1 MKTALKIAW
10 RYLFAKKQFNAIHI
24 ITAISSVAVGV
35 VTAAMICVLSVMNG
49 FGVMIEHL
57 FSQFDPDLRIT
68 SQSGKSFVI
77 SEEKKSKLLE
87 LPSINLISESISETA
102 LAYFEEKQ
110 MPVQLMGV
118 DSVFGQLTNIENIIE
133 QVAQLEC
140 IKPYILCGGTA
151 LAMQVGHRKSEDLD
165 FMMWRISK
173 TEKPEVN
180 WNLIE
185 KELKE
190 KIGEIENFN
199 MLGFDQV
206 EFVVK
211 GVKFSFFVS
220 DNLSPVTKPIDY
232 LGNIRLADI
241 ESIMAMK
248 MEVMLRRMKFRD
260 YYDIY
265 CMLQEGYSIHN
276 GMEKALNLSRH
287 RLSSKNIV
295 AMLLG
300 GQFIPDNNF
309 ATLEPKYDVTKE
321 QIREYVMQKLKE

>member
-1 MKTALKIAW
+1 MRQGLT
-10 RYLFAKKQFNAIHI
+10 
-24 ITAISSVAVGV
+24 
-35 VTAAMICVLSVMNG
+35 
-49 FGVMIEHL
+49 
-57 FSQFDPDLRIT
+57 
-68 SQSGKSFVI
+68 
-77 SEEKKSKLLE
+77 
-87 LPSINLISESISETA
+87 
-102 LAYFEEKQ
+102 
-110 MPVQLMGV
+110 
-118 DSVFGQLTNIENIIE
+118 TNIEAIIE

-151 LAMQVGHRKSEDLD
+151 LAIQIGHRKSEDLD

-180 WNLIE
+180 WNAIE
-185 KELKE
+185 RELKE
-190 KIGEIENFN
+190 NIGEIENFN

-206 EFVVK
+206 EFVVR

-220 DNLSPVTKPIDY
+220 DNLSPVTAPTEY

-276 GMEKALNLSRH
+276 GIEKALNLSRH
-287 RLSSKNIV
+287 RLSSKNII

-321 QIREYVMQKLKE
+321 QIREYIMQKLKE

>member
-1 MKTALKIAW
+1 MRQGLT
-10 RYLFAKKQFNAIHI
+10 
-24 ITAISSVAVGV
+24 
-35 VTAAMICVLSVMNG
+35 
-49 FGVMIEHL
+49 
-57 FSQFDPDLRIT
+57 
-68 SQSGKSFVI
+68 
-77 SEEKKSKLLE
+77 
-87 LPSINLISESISETA
+87 
-102 LAYFEEKQ
+102 
-110 MPVQLMGV
+110 
-118 DSVFGQLTNIENIIE
+118 TNIEAIIE

-151 LAMQVGHRKSEDLD
+151 LAIQIGHRKSEDLD

-180 WNLIE
+180 WNAIE
-185 KELKE
+185 RELKE

-220 DNLSPVTKPIDY
+220 DNLSPVTAPTDY

-265 CMLQEGYSIHN
+265 CILQEGYSIHK
-276 GMEKALNLSRH
+276 GIEKALNLSRH
-287 RLSSKNIV
+287 RLSSKNII

-300 GQFIPDNNF
+300 GQFVADNNF

-321 QIREYVMQKLKE
+321 QIREYIMQKLKE

>member
-1 MKTALKIAW
+1 MRQGLT
-10 RYLFAKKQFNAIHI
+10 
-24 ITAISSVAVGV
+24 
-35 VTAAMICVLSVMNG
+35 
-49 FGVMIEHL
+49 
-57 FSQFDPDLRIT
+57 
-68 SQSGKSFVI
+68 
-77 SEEKKSKLLE
+77 
-87 LPSINLISESISETA
+87 
-102 LAYFEEKQ
+102 
-110 MPVQLMGV
+110 
-118 DSVFGQLTNIENIIE
+118 TNIEAIIE

-151 LAMQVGHRKSEDLD
+151 LAIQIGHRKSEDLD

-180 WNLIE
+180 WNAIE
-185 KELKE
+185 RELKE

-220 DNLSPVTKPIDY
+220 DNLSPVTAPTEY
-232 LGNIRLADI
+232 LGNIHLADI

>member
-1 MKTALKIAW
+1 MRQGLT
-10 RYLFAKKQFNAIHI
+10 
-24 ITAISSVAVGV
+24 
-35 VTAAMICVLSVMNG
+35 
-49 FGVMIEHL
+49 
-57 FSQFDPDLRIT
+57 
-68 SQSGKSFVI
+68 
-77 SEEKKSKLLE
+77 
-87 LPSINLISESISETA
+87 
-102 LAYFEEKQ
+102 
-110 MPVQLMGV
+110 
-118 DSVFGQLTNIENIIE
+118 TNIEAIIE

-151 LAMQVGHRKSEDLD
+151 LAIQIGHRKSEDLD

-180 WNLIE
+180 WNAIE
-185 KELKE
+185 RELKE

-211 GVKFSFFVS
+211 GVKLSFFVS
-220 DNLSPVTKPIDY
+220 DNLSPVTAPTEY

-276 GMEKALNLSRH
+276 GIEKALNLSRH
-287 RLSSKNIV
+287 RLSSKNII

-321 QIREYVMQKLKE
+321 QIREYIMQKLKE

>member
-1 MKTALKIAW
+1 MRQGLT
-10 RYLFAKKQFNAIHI
+10 
-24 ITAISSVAVGV
+24 
-35 VTAAMICVLSVMNG
+35 
-49 FGVMIEHL
+49 
-57 FSQFDPDLRIT
+57 
-68 SQSGKSFVI
+68 
-77 SEEKKSKLLE
+77 
-87 LPSINLISESISETA
+87 
-102 LAYFEEKQ
+102 
-110 MPVQLMGV
+110 
-118 DSVFGQLTNIENIIE
+118 TNIENIIE

-151 LAMQVGHRKSEDLD
+151 LAMQIGHRKSEDLD

-265 CMLQEGYSIHN
+265 CMLQEGYSIQN
-276 GMEKALNLSRH
+276 GIEKALNLSRH
-287 RLSSKNIV
+287 RLSSKNII

-309 ATLEPKYDVTKE
+309 ATLEPEYDVTKE
-321 QIREYVMQKLKE
+321 QIREYIMQKLKE

>member
-1 MKTALKIAW
+1 MRQGLT
-10 RYLFAKKQFNAIHI
+10 
-24 ITAISSVAVGV
+24 
-35 VTAAMICVLSVMNG
+35 
-49 FGVMIEHL
+49 
-57 FSQFDPDLRIT
+57 
-68 SQSGKSFVI
+68 
-77 SEEKKSKLLE
+77 
-87 LPSINLISESISETA
+87 
-102 LAYFEEKQ
+102 
-110 MPVQLMGV
+110 
-118 DSVFGQLTNIENIIE
+118 TNIEAIIE

-151 LAMQVGHRKSEDLD
+151 LAIQIGHRKSEDLD

-180 WNLIE
+180 WNAIE
-185 KELKE
+185 RELKE

-206 EFVVK
+206 EFVVR

-220 DNLSPVTKPIDY
+220 DNLSPVTAPTEY
-232 LGNIRLADI
+232 LGTIRLADI

-276 GMEKALNLSRH
+276 GIEKALNLSRH
-287 RLSSKNIV
+287 RLSSKNII

-321 QIREYVMQKLKE
+321 QIREYIMQKLKE

>member
-1 MKTALKIAW
+1 MRQGLT
-10 RYLFAKKQFNAIHI
+10 
-24 ITAISSVAVGV
+24 
-35 VTAAMICVLSVMNG
+35 
-49 FGVMIEHL
+49 
-57 FSQFDPDLRIT
+57 
-68 SQSGKSFVI
+68 
-77 SEEKKSKLLE
+77 
-87 LPSINLISESISETA
+87 
-102 LAYFEEKQ
+102 
-110 MPVQLMGV
+110 
-118 DSVFGQLTNIENIIE
+118 TNIEAIIE

-151 LAMQVGHRKSEDLD
+151 LAIQIGHRKSEDLD

-180 WNLIE
+180 WNAIE
-185 KELKE
+185 RELKE

-206 EFVVK
+206 EFVVR

-220 DNLSPVTKPIDY
+220 DNLSPVTAPTEY

-276 GMEKALNLSRH
+276 SIEKALNLSRH
-287 RLSSKNIV
+287 RLSSKNII

-321 QIREYVMQKLKE
+321 QIREYIMQKLKE

>member
-1 MKTALKIAW
+1 MRQGLT
-10 RYLFAKKQFNAIHI
+10 
-24 ITAISSVAVGV
+24 
-35 VTAAMICVLSVMNG
+35 
-49 FGVMIEHL
+49 
-57 FSQFDPDLRIT
+57 
-68 SQSGKSFVI
+68 
-77 SEEKKSKLLE
+77 
-87 LPSINLISESISETA
+87 
-102 LAYFEEKQ
+102 
-110 MPVQLMGV
+110 
-118 DSVFGQLTNIENIIE
+118 TNIEVIIE

-151 LAMQVGHRKSEDLD
+151 LAIQIGHRKSEDLD

-180 WNLIE
+180 WNAIE
-185 KELKE
+185 RELKE

-206 EFVVK
+206 EFVVR

-220 DNLSPVTKPIDY
+220 DNLSPVTAPTEY

-276 GMEKALNLSRH
+276 GIEKALNLSRH
-287 RLSSKNIV
+287 RLSSKNII

-300 GQFIPDNNF
+300 GQFVPDNNF

-321 QIREYVMQKLKE
+321 QIREYIMHKLKE

>member
-1 MKTALKIAW
+1 MRQGLT
-10 RYLFAKKQFNAIHI
+10 
-24 ITAISSVAVGV
+24 
-35 VTAAMICVLSVMNG
+35 
-49 FGVMIEHL
+49 
-57 FSQFDPDLRIT
+57 
-68 SQSGKSFVI
+68 
-77 SEEKKSKLLE
+77 
-87 LPSINLISESISETA
+87 
-102 LAYFEEKQ
+102 
-110 MPVQLMGV
+110 
-118 DSVFGQLTNIENIIE
+118 TNIEAIIE

-151 LAMQVGHRKSEDLD
+151 LAIQIGHRKSEDLD

-180 WNLIE
+180 WNAIE
-185 KELKE
+185 RELKE

-220 DNLSPVTKPIDY
+220 DNLSPVTAPTEY

-276 GMEKALNLSRH
+276 GIEKALNLSRH
-287 RLSSKNIV
+287 RLSSKNII

-300 GQFIPDNNF
+300 GQFVPDNNF
-309 ATLEPKYDVTKE
+309 TTLEPKYDVTKE

>member
-1 MKTALKIAW
+1 MRQGLT
-10 RYLFAKKQFNAIHI
+10 
-24 ITAISSVAVGV
+24 
-35 VTAAMICVLSVMNG
+35 
-49 FGVMIEHL
+49 
-57 FSQFDPDLRIT
+57 
-68 SQSGKSFVI
+68 
-77 SEEKKSKLLE
+77 
-87 LPSINLISESISETA
+87 
-102 LAYFEEKQ
+102 
-110 MPVQLMGV
+110 
-118 DSVFGQLTNIENIIE
+118 TNIEAIIE

-151 LAMQVGHRKSEDLD
+151 LAIQIGHRKSEDLD

-180 WNLIE
+180 WNAIE
-185 KELKE
+185 RELKE

-220 DNLSPVTKPIDY
+220 DNLSPVTAPTEY

-265 CMLQEGYSIHN
+265 CMLQEGYSVHN
-276 GMEKALNLSRH
+276 GIEKALNLSRH
-287 RLSSKNIV
+287 RLSSKNII

-300 GQFIPDNNF
+300 GQFVPDNNF

-321 QIREYVMQKLKE
+321 QIREYIMQKLKE

>member
-1 MKTALKIAW
+1 MRHGLT
-10 RYLFAKKQFNAIHI
+10 
-24 ITAISSVAVGV
+24 
-35 VTAAMICVLSVMNG
+35 
-49 FGVMIEHL
+49 
-57 FSQFDPDLRIT
+57 
-68 SQSGKSFVI
+68 
-77 SEEKKSKLLE
+77 
-87 LPSINLISESISETA
+87 
-102 LAYFEEKQ
+102 
-110 MPVQLMGV
+110 
-118 DSVFGQLTNIENIIE
+118 TNIENIIE

-151 LAMQVGHRKSEDLD
+151 LAMQIGHRKSEDLD